1 MGWAFLGLKLVP
13 LIIQAVTSTERR
25 SVTKGQKKQDEAM
38 QLLTQLLTISQGSTA
53 TPLETDLIREAEP
66 ETRALIDALI
76 AFQNRTTAA
85 ADAPPARR

>member
-25 SVTKGQKKQDEAM
+25 SVKKGQKKQDEAM
-38 QLLTQLLTISQGSTA
+38 QLLTQLLTISQGHTA
-53 TPLETDLIREAEP
+53 NPVETDLIREAEP

-76 AFQNRTTAA
+76 AFQNRATAA

>member
-1 MGWAFLGLKLVP
+1 VNDGLGISRLEIGAADYPGGDL
-13 LIIQAVTSTERR
+13 
-25 SVTKGQKKQDEAM
+25 TKGQKKQDEAM

-53 TPLETDLIREAEP
+53 TPVETDLIREAEP